1 MTALRVARQ
10 LLRPSLL
17 RRSLP
22 ARLSAA
28 FLALSVSTLLL
39 VTLISY
45 RFAESALRE
54 RLLERLDARVDAN
67 SQALNEWVS
76 RQGAAVAFSA
86 RIPELTR
93 LLGEPVWD
101 ARSAGRVRELLR
113 EIRGAVI
120 SATELSVIRAPG
132 GEILVSTDTSS
143 EGSFVVG
150 ELHYVHGR
158 DSLYVQPIYPAAPD
172 GRPRM
177 TLSAPIRHEGR
188 TVAVVAAH
196 LDLEQMERVVSR
208 VTVGVPIDAF
218 IVTAVGDFV
227 SAERFGRPEF
237 RRGVHSLGIDRALA
251 GQDGSALYRNFD
263 DVPVLGV
270 WRWLEE
276 HQLAILLESPQAEAF
291 APARR
296 LLAVGLL
303 AGLVATGLLTFGV
316 VAITRRATSPVLEA
330 AAAAER
336 VAMGDFTAE
345 APVRSEDEVGML
357 ARAFNAMTARLRTLY
372 EKLNEQVATTSTA
385 LHDAQSSRALLQDV
399 VDNTTALVC
408 VVGLDHAIRLANTRF
423 RALLIESAKEEGGA
437 DGRTLEAVLPLAAA
451 KSIGSAMEAARNG
464 GAVVEREL
472 ELATGSESH
481 TWHAVCFPLRDKDRS
496 PYAIGLIATDLTER
510 ARAEEER
517 RHRDASVQQAQKLE
531 SLGIMAGG
539 IAHDFNNILGAVL
552 GNTGIALQSLKD
564 PVVLQEAL
572 EQIAS
577 ATRRAS
583 DLTRQMLAYAGKA
596 SLKREV
602 IDLRQILQEMVALV
616 RAGQSKKVEIVVAP
630 MPEPLWVEADGAQL
644 SQVVLNLLTNAAE
657 AIGDQVGSVRITSE
671 ETTHAVRFTIEDSGS
686 GMNEEV
692 RRRMFEPFF
701 TTKGSGRGLGLSAVR
716 GIIHSAGG
724 ELDLT
729 SKERKGTRASV
740 RLPKAGAP
748 VLKRPPTPPIG
759 TAMLRGTAL
768 VVDDEAALRR
778 VTRRVLEPMGL
789 LVLEAADGL
798 AAVEIFRARRDE
810 ISVVLLDLTMPGMD
824 GAEVLTVIRNLRP
837 EVPVIIASGY
847 DASDRG
853 SGLPKDGYTHFLQKP
868 FGIDVLSRVV
878 SDLLG

>member
-1 MTALRVARQ
+1 VTPLRVARRV
-10 LLRPSLL
+10 LRLSLL

-45 RFAESALRE
+45 RFAESALRQ

-67 SQALNEWVS
+67 SQALDEWVA
-76 RQGAAVAFSA
+76 RQGAAVTFAS
-86 RIPELTR
+86 RLPELAN
-93 LLGEPVWD
+93 LVGVPAWD
-101 ARSAGRVRELLR
+101 ARSGDRVRQLLSELQ
-113 EIRGAVI
+113 GTVI
-120 SATELSVIRAPG
+120 SSTSIEVIRAPG
-132 GEILVSTDTSS
+132 GEILVATDTAA
-143 EGSFVVG
+143 EGRFVVD

-158 DSLYVQPIYPAAPD
+158 DSLFVHAIYPSAID

-177 TLSAPIRHEGR
+177 TLASPIQREGR

-208 VTVGVPIDAF
+208 VTVGVPIEAY

-263 DVPVLGV
+263 DIPVLGV
-270 WRWLEE
+270 WRWLDE

-303 AGLVATGLLTFGV
+303 VGLLATGLLTFGV

-330 AAAAER
+330 AAAAAR
-336 VAMGDFTAE
+336 VAQGDFTAV
-345 APVRSEDEVGML
+345 APVRSDDEVGML

-372 EKLNEQVATTSTA
+372 DELNDQVDTTRTA
-385 LHDAQSSRALLQDV
+385 LHDAQASRALLQDV

-408 VVGLDHAIRLANTRF
+408 VVGLDHSIRLVNKRF
-423 RALLIESAKEEGGA
+423 RALLLENGKADGGA
-437 DGRTLEAVLPLAAA
+437 DGRRLESVLPPAAA
-451 KSIGSAMEAARNG
+451 KSIGGAMEDARTG
-464 GAVVEREL
+464 DAVVEREL
-472 ELATGSESH
+472 ELATGTESH
-481 TWHAVCFPLRDKDRS
+481 TWHAVCFPLRDKDRA

-564 PVVLQEAL
+564 PVVVQESL

-602 IDLRQILQEMVALV
+602 IDLRPILHEMVALV
-616 RAGQSKKVEIVVAP
+616 RAGQSKKVEMLVDP
-630 MPEPLWVEADGAQL
+630 MPEPLWVEADGAQI

-657 AIGDQVGSVRITSE
+657 AIGDDVGSVRIFAEGNAHS
-671 ETTHAVRFTIEDSGS
+671 VRFTIEDSGS

-724 ELDLT
+724 ELDLL

-748 VLKRPPTPPIG
+748 VQKRPLTPAIG
-759 TAMLRGTAL
+759 TAVLRGTAL

-789 LVLEAADGL
+789 VVLEAADGL
-798 AAVEIFRARRDE
+798 AAVEIFRNRRDE

-837 EVPVIIASGY
+837 QVPVIIASGY

-853 SGLPKDGYTHFLQKP
+853 SGLPNDGYTHFLQKP
-868 FGIDVLSRVV
+868 FGIEVLSRVV